1 MSRGFV
7 TECSVHAVSYSW
19 VPWAHI
25 KLITKSY
32 EILVHYKSGHI
43 PAHFGNIKAG
53 SATVPNRPH
62 VHHHSTS
69 GCVRVFCFWRV
80 RAHAY
85 LLYTCNFIHAYLFCQ
100 YQNWVLILLLPN
112 MCVVCVRVCA
122 CVCVRVRVWSCVY
135 VWTVAV
141 GYAVR
146 KGATNGS
153 LLPKPRIVTTNNLH
167 RGANLKFLSV
177 FPGFF
182 VFLFFFECGRC
193 YSSVT
198 KTIHFERNDL
208 AKLGRKLETNH

>member
-1 MSRGFV
+1 MKFW
-7 TECSVHAVSYSW
+7 Y
-19 VPWAHI
+19 
-25 KLITKSY
+25 ITKVATFPRTSAISRRAAQRCQTGPMSTTTQPQGVY
-32 EILVHYKSGHI
+32 VCFVFDECVHMPI
-43 PAHFGNIKAG
+43 
-53 SATVPNRPH
+53 
-62 VHHHSTS
+62 
-69 GCVRVFCFWRV
+69 C
-80 RAHAY
+80 
-85 LLYTCNFIHAYLFCQ
+85 FIHAISYMPTCFVNTKIEYSFYYSQ
-100 YQNWVLILLLPN
+100 I
-112 MCVVCVRVCA
+112 CVWCVCVCVRA
-122 CVCVRVRVWSCVY
+122 CVRVRVWSCVY